1 MAAIGSA
8 ERIDG
13 KNFFIGQSTS
23 ANADQA
29 PSVKTIADLSWAR
42 GLSPEEPS
50 KEGTYYAAG
59 VARFGARNAI
69 FGNSQGKN
77 ALRTYSVA
85 IASPLPEI
93 RFPIGGKRFVTIAP
107 FAKTVSGSA
116 GGSTVNNAVF
126 TPTNQI
132 VDYYVVN
139 IANTGK
145 ADIDA
150 SVNGGRPYAE
160 FRINYEDVE
169 QGADHDMDAIARYT
183 IALQADG
190 KVKIDMVSEY
200 ALAAWGSTWAM

>member
-1 MAAIGSA
+1 MPTRLLRSRPLQTCPGRAACLPRGPA
-8 ERIDG
+8 R
-13 KNFFIGQSTS
+13 K
-23 ANADQA
+23 A
-29 PSVKTIADLSWAR
+29 P
-42 GLSPEEPS
+42 
-50 KEGTYYAAG
+50 
-59 VARFGARNAI
+59 
-69 FGNSQGKN
+69 
-77 ALRTYSVA
+77 
-85 IASPLPEI
+85 
-93 RFPIGGKRFVTIAP
+93 TIAP

-183 IALQADG
+183 VALQADG

-200 ALAAWGSTWAM
+200 AAGGLGQHMGYVISGTTKIGKAHV